1 MKRKIL
7 LLMMF
12 FQMHNCFCQN
22 IKHGTYLSKNGSSLK
37 ITADGTFDYSKEFHQ
52 YTNDVYIQKKIEQS
66 YGKYEIKNGLL
77 VLNTEER
84 YIDSIIDKSI
94 RFVEIEDSKTKDS
107 INITV
112 KKNDFI
118 KVYLCKT
125 GLELK
130 YDIEDYTSSFFLS
143 KNRIK
148 VPKFYA
154 NYLSIKIYP
163 NMDNYYMRSGLSDI
177 KRICFESKKFIRN
190 DSNKDLFIEIDFNV
204 FNFYYVELN
213 DEIVLIEND
222 KLKFRGEEYILKI

>member
-1 MKRKIL
+1 MKRKFLVFII
-7 LLMMF
+7 F

-84 YIDSIIDKSI
+84 HIDSIIDKSI
-94 RFVEIEDSKTKDS
+94 RFEEIGVGKTKDS

-112 KKNDFI
+112 KNNDFI
-118 KVYLCKT
+118 KVYICYT
-125 GLELK
+125 GLEMTN
-130 YDIEDYTSSFFLS
+130 DIEDVSHSFFLS
-143 KNRIK
+143 KNKIK
-148 VPKFYA
+148 VPKFYTD
-154 NYLSIKIYP
+154 YLSIKIYP

-177 KRICFESKKFIRN
+177 KRICFESKKIIRH
-190 DSNKDLFIEIDFNV
+190 DSNKDILIEIDFNI

-213 DEIVLIEND
+213 DEIVLIENN